1 MFTHSRLKHNWR
13 QKWFSP
19 LYSPSWLPTFAHYLY
34 FLEIFQN
41 FDAFKE
47 YFSET
52 FRFFHVLKRIF
63 LGKFSELVSC
73 LQKLSIS
80 FMFSKEK
87 FSENFRNFER
97 IFLGNF
103 LVQTCFEKKKSQKF
117 SGTLYEYFFYFWK
130 KTTLFLS
137 CRTRLFQDCKEYF
150 YDDFPVL
157 SCLRKKISLKISWTF
172 MFSKNFSRKLSGSF
186 MSWKECF

>member
-1 MFTHSRLKHNWR
+1 M
-13 QKWFSP
+13 
-19 LYSPSWLPTFAHYLY
+19 PTFAHYLN

-63 LGKFSELVSC
+63 LGKFSELVSY
-73 LQKLSIS
+73 LQKLPIS

-87 FSENFRNFER
+87 FSEIFWNFER

-103 LVQTCFEKKKSQKF
+103 LVQTCFEKKKSQKL
-117 SGTLYEYFFYFWK
+117 SRNLYEDFFFTFEK
-130 KTTLFLS
+130 NTLFLS
-137 CRTRLFQDCKEYF
+137 CGTRLFQDCKEYF
-150 YDDFPVL
+150 YDDFAVL
-157 SCLRKKISLKISWTF
+157 SCLRKKISLKIS
-172 MFSKNFSRKLSGSF
+172 
-186 MSWKECF
+186 